1 MSKQTPLSNGL
12 FTWPSEKPQLIGS
25 RCKDCGEHFFP
36 VQKGCANCSSTNL
49 STVELGNQ
57 GTLWTWTIQGFM
69 PKSPYNSDETAETFT
84 PFGVGYVEMP
94 CGVKVE
100 ARLKENT
107 PESLNIGMPMELIIE
122 PLRTDEHG
130 NQIINFAFQAIK

>member
-1 MSKQTPLSNGL
+1 MSKKTPLSNGL

-25 RCKDCGEHFFP
+25 RCKGCGEHFFP
-36 VQKGCANCSSTNL
+36 VQKGCSNCSSIDL

-69 PKSPYNSDETAETFT
+69 PKSPYNSDETPRTFT
-84 PFGVGYVEMP
+84 PFGVGYIEMP
-94 CGVKVE
+94 SGVKVE

-107 PESLNIGMPMELIIE
+107 PESLSIGMQMELVIE
-122 PLRTDEHG
+122 PLRTDEQG
-130 NQIINFAFQAIK
+130 NQVINFAFQAMK